1 MLLRNAHVCM
11 NSNQTGFYFLTEP
24 LSFEEWVVQGPRGR
38 HIPDD
43 SIFST
48 YNCMHFLILGG
59 ENKVIVKI
67 LTTSYFTIVP
77 L

>member
-1 MLLRNAHVCM
+1 M

-38 HIPDD
+38 PIPDD

-48 YNCMHFLILGG
+48 YN
-59 ENKVIVKI
+59 
-67 LTTSYFTIVP
+67 
-77 L
+77 